1 MEARKLQFLKAVLGD
16 DGASAL
22 SKAAERAPEL
32 GAALLPRTIM
42 AWLGVAA
49 RDDFEGTIPG
59 VENTYL
65 QFQKSEDRYSG
76 SVSVGDDVYSFETAT
91 VLHLGACMAV
101 ALGFDHERTSPR
113 LKDLDIQRLGKNI
126 DTLVKARMAI
136 AEIRKRALE
145 AKKNEKP
152 AEPKC
157 STCGFVQA
165 PEDRAKSGGCKD
177 GKPHSWPVAKGE
189 KKVQGGAEQPGP
201 AHAPTPQEAPL
212 APIPPSPTQTSKGP
226 IVSLRPK
233 PPKLPTPKA
242 ADDQVQTGTG
252 AKPPKSKA
260 PTLKVT
266 KAQAEVKCKVCDGEQ
281 FSANKFTGCLCMHEL
296 AKSTYTEVQ
305 PDGYLLRFGADW
317 DQDAILTLIESLGR
331 K

>member
-145 AKKNEKP
+145 A
-152 AEPKC
+152 
-157 STCGFVQA
+157 TM
-165 PEDRAKSGGCKD
+165 
-177 GKPHSWPVAKGE
+177 AKGE

-242 ADDQVQTGTG
+242 ADDQVQTGTA

-281 FSANKFTGCLCMHEL
+281 FSANKFTGCLCMQEL